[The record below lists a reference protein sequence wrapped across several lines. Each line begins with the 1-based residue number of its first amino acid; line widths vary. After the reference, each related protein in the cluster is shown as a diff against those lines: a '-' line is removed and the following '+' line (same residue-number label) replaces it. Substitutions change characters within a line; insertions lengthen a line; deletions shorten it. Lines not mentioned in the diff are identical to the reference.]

1 MLCDLC
7 NKNRATVHLTEIVK
21 GKVMELHICQK
32 CAQLKADEIKLKLD
46 APGQMNDADL
56 SISIENEGEHLCC
69 SFCGLKF
76 SDFKKKGRL
85 GCAHCYTVFKAQ
97 LMPIIR
103 RMHGRAQHKGKSP
116 FTVTE
121 DAIIDR
127 KLDIFRARLATAIQL
142 EEYEEA
148 ARLRDKIGD
157 LEKKVH

>member
-32 CAQLKADEIKLKLD
+32 CSQLKADEIKLKLD
-46 APGQMNDADL
+46 ASGQINDADL
-56 SISIENEGEHLCC
+56 SISIENEGERLYC

-76 SDFKKKGRL
+76 SDFKKDGRL

-103 RMHGRAQHKGKSP
+103 RMHGRSRH
-116 FTVTE
+116 
-121 DAIIDR
+121 
-127 KLDIFRARLATAIQL
+127 
-142 EEYEEA
+142 
-148 ARLRDKIGD
+148 KIGRASCR
-157 LEKKVH
+157 ERV